1 MTTEPKTVGQEIRS
15 TAGWT
20 IAAGVLLIVAG
31 ILALCAPFIAAVT
44 VSLIVGWAMIF
55 GGIAQAVYAFS
66 TKDSTGHII
75 WKVLLAIL
83 YVATGVY
90 ILIYPGA
97 GVVALAFVLGWMLLI
112 EAVLLAILA
121 FQVRPLSGWGLWLFD
136 AIVTLALAIFIL
148 VNWPGNSYV
157 ILSAFVGV
165 SMIFS
170 GVSRL
175 IFGATVRSAI
185 PTPPSQ
191 AKAS

>member
-165 SMIFS
+165 
-170 GVSRL
+170 
-175 IFGATVRSAI
+175 
-185 PTPPSQ
+185 
-191 AKAS
+191 